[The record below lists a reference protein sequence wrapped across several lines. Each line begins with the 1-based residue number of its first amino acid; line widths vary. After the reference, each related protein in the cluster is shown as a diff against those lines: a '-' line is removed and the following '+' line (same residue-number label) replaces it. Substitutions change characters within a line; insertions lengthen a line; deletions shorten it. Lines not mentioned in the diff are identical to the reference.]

1 MLEKKTE
8 LNAVMVRAFN
18 VTPWFYRITVNAV
31 NNGDIALARATG
43 EHKPIEEVA
52 RIVAKYW
59 AGSGWRSKMS
69 EEVRKVSTMTLEL
82 IEVHARNI
90 DTWELELIPAEEWD
104 PDYTTLDSLRERY
117 GVEVQVDGNTV
128 TVTERDEEGDVTLI
142 EVWREYQ
149 PRSTWGYDSL
159 ELSEQAAN
167 PL

>member
-1 MLEKKTE
+1 
-8 LNAVMVRAFN
+8 
-18 VTPWFYRITVNAV
+18 
-31 NNGDIALARATG
+31 
-43 EHKPIEEVA
+43 
-52 RIVAKYW
+52 
-59 AGSGWRSKMS
+59 MS

-90 DTWELELIPAEEWD
+90 DTWELELVPAEEWD

-117 GVEVQVDGNTV
+117 GVEVQVDGDTV

-159 ELSEQAAN
+159 ELAEQAAN